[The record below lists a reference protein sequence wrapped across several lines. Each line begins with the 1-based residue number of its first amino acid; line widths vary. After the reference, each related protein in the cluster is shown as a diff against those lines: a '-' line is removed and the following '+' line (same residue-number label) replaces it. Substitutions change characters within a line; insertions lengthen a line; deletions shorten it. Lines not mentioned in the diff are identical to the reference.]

1 MSTPQEQTTQM
12 GLDLLE
18 HSTKLLQVLMTA
30 AAYKLYT
37 KLMARDP
44 NAARELRQQLPQLA
58 SQSAD
63 GAVHGGQIRTTVL
76 SRVDE
81 QENNIV

>member
-1 MSTPQEQTTQM
+1 MSTPSDKLVQM
-12 GLDLLE
+12 ALDLAE
-18 HSTKLLQVLMTA
+18 HSTTILKVLMTA

>member
-1 MSTPQEQTTQM
+1 MSTPQEQMTQM

-30 AAYKLYT
+30 AAYKFYT

-44 NAARELRQQLPQLA
+44 NAARELRQQLPQLT
-58 SQSAD
+58 SQSTD
-63 GAVHGGQIRTTVL
+63 GVAHAEELQLLVGGSSDMV
-76 SRVDE
+76 
-81 QENNIV
+81 